1 MPDDRYR
8 YPRYRQR
15 CQIGHHYSFT
25 QSPTYPMHSTPV
37 YHNVPEERQRL
48 LINPPLA
55 TATNASHPEIP
66 APRPPLLWIS
76 FRPLSTSSI
85 IRIYIHQQQWHPY
98 YVNSHGSLLPSLD
111 LPLPPHPY
119 RVDSLLPLFEKL
131 EVDHLNCWVLVPSPE
146 RFPPSKLNEAR
157 R

>member
-1 MPDDRYR
+1 
-8 YPRYRQR
+8 
-15 CQIGHHYSFT
+15 
-25 QSPTYPMHSTPV
+25 MHSTPV
-37 YHNVPEERQRL
+37 YHILPEESQWL
-48 LINPPLA
+48 LINPPRS
-55 TATNASHPEIP
+55 TATNTSHPEIP

-76 FRPLSTSSI
+76 FRPLSTSQPASSI

-111 LPLPPHPY
+111 PPLLPLRYPY

-131 EVDHLNCWVLVPSPE
+131 EVDHLNCWVLVPSLE
-146 RFPPSKLNEAR
+146 RFPPSKLREAR